1 MSSEPIKENKNEENK
16 LLGNKQKSET
26 KIENS
31 EENIPL
37 CNLCKMEKSSIIKCI
52 KCNNNYCLS
61 CINLRIDDK
70 KKYEDLISD
79 EEKKTNWTCFNCENE
94 LI

>member
-31 EENIPL
+31 EENITL
-37 CNLCKMEKSSIIKCI
+37 CNI
-52 KCNNNYCLS
+52 
-61 CINLRIDDK
+61 
-70 KKYEDLISD
+70 
-79 EEKKTNWTCFNCENE
+79 
-94 LI
+94 